1 MYVCIR
7 KKIESIMGNNGIIIM
22 CLIALFFLWLF
33 YIRIPA
39 QMART
44 RGRSALGWVLLTWI
58 ISPLWSIIALLIVGD
73 SNEKIMEDF
82 KENLK

>member
-1 MYVCIR
+1 
-7 KKIESIMGNNGIIIM
+7 M

-39 QMART
+39 KMARD
-44 RGRSALGWVLLTWI
+44 RGRSELGWVLLTWV

-73 SNEKIMEDF
+73 SNEKIISD
-82 KENLK
+82 LKTKPCDE